1 VFTVYIL
8 ITPAI
13 VDSFAAKIALQSVSF
28 AVMACLYICTSSDRE
43 GRIISGV
50 FLGVL
55 AVVIVTAAP
64 SVASKG
70 DMAPVIVMLVCNVIA
85 LLVYCIWKISAL
97 VQACSVFS
105 NMGHKERRGLR

>member
-1 VFTVYIL
+1 VLCKIVKVLLHVAIVFTVFIL
-8 ITPAI
+8 IIPSI
-13 VDSFAAKIALQSVSF
+13 VESFGAKIALQSVSF
-28 AVMACLYICTSSDRE
+28 AVLACLYICTSSDRE

-70 DMAPVIVMLVCNVIA
+70 EMAPVIVMLVCNLIA
-85 LLVYCIWKISAL
+85 LLV
-97 VQACSVFS
+97 
-105 NMGHKERRGLR
+105 